1 MALSGVTLKAVI
13 FNGLD
18 ISKRHY
24 GHGYGYGYRYPSYN
38 YSNKDK

>member
-1 MALSGVTLKAVI
+1 MALSGVTVKGVI

-24 GHGYGYGYRYPSYN
+24 GYGNGYRYPPYN
-38 YSNKDK
+38 YTNKDK

>member
-1 MALSGVTLKAVI
+1 MALSGVTLKGVI

-18 ISKRHY
+18 ISKRRY
-24 GHGYGYGYRYPSYN
+24 GYDYGYRYPSYN